1 MFQRRNLGILISLLL
16 LTACGQKGA
25 LYLPADKPL
34 LEKQQSQATEV
45 EKAPPPQQAEAES
58 SPEPDGH
65 MP

>member
-1 MFQRRNLGILISLLL
+1 LL